1 MRRFYTPKNNFREK
15 TITLDSDETRH
26 LRNVLRLSEGEK
38 IQVFDGEGHEFL
50 CVIEKIE
57 KRQTTLEIIEEIS
70 PNTPESDLDLTLAV
84 SLTKGDK
91 FDLVIQKSVELGVA
105 KFAPIIT
112 KRCDV
117 KLKNAERKLERWQK
131 IIIESSKQCGRAKL
145 MQIENPTNFQEF
157 IKTSASLR
165 LGGELSLL
173 FSERNGENFSDIKS
187 TKKITA
193 VIGSEG
199 GWEDSEIE
207 FAKQNDFQIITLKGR
222 ILRAETAAISI
233 AAILQNHFGDLN

>member
-1 MRRFYTPKNNFREK
+1 MRRFYTPKNNFKEK
-15 TITLDSDETRH
+15 AITLDSDETRH
-26 LRNVLRLSEGEK
+26 LQNVLRLSEGEK
-38 IQVFDGEGHEFL
+38 VRVFDGAGHEFL

-57 KRQTTLEIIEEIS
+57 KRRTTLKIIEEIS
-70 PNTPESDLDLTLAV
+70 PNVPESDLYLNLAV

-91 FDLVIQKSVELGVA
+91 FDLVIQKSVELGVT

-117 KLKNAERKLERWQK
+117 KLKNTERKLERWQK

-145 MQIENPTNFQEF
+145 MQIENPTNFEEF
-157 IKTSASLR
+157 IKISAPQR
-165 LGGELSLL
+165 LSGEVFLL
-173 FSERNGENFSDIKS
+173 FSERAGENFSNIKS

-199 GWEDSEIE
+199 GWEDSELE
-207 FAKQNDFQIITLKGR
+207 FAKEKDFLIITLKGR
-222 ILRAETAAISI
+222 ILRAETATISI
-233 AAILQNHFGDLN
+233 AAILQNRFGDLN